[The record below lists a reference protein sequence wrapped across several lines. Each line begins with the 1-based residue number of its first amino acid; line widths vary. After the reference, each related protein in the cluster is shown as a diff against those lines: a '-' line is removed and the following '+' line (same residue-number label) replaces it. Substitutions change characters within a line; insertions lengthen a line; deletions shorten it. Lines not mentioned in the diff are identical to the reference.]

1 MCRSHASHLAL
12 YIVLIVAL
20 VGCST
25 TAPPPPY
32 PVTVAPRVEP
42 ARFDGIP
49 VEPARFGG
57 VPVEPARFN
66 GVPVV
71 AERPRPAPQAQNRY
85 VLLDSATVQRLP
97 NHRGGILGM
106 KDATPIPV
114 VRVLPT

>member
-32 PVTVAPRVEP
+32 PVTVAPR
-42 ARFDGIP
+42 